1 MKMNSTTSMIG
12 LAAVIVLGLI
22 AVAVIQSRVPS
33 KYDAFAQCLADN
45 GAKVYTASW
54 CPVCERQLGEFGT
67 AARFLNNKE
76 CAIPGASNNLDLC
89 QADGITSVPT
99 WENNGVKEP
108 GFKELSEL
116 AEEYGCELP
125 E

>member
-1 MKMNSTTSMIG
+1 MLG
-12 LAAVIVLGLI
+12 LAAVIVLGLV
-22 AVAVIQSRVPS
+22 AVAVVQSRLPS
-33 KYDAFAQCLADN
+33 KYDEFAQCLADN

-76 CAIPGASNNLDLC
+76 CAVANGQNNLDLC
-89 QADGITSVPT
+89 QADGIESVPT
-99 WENNGVKEP
+99 WEENGVKTP
-108 GFKELSEL
+108 GFRELTDL
-116 AEEYGCELP
+116 AETYGCELP